1 MNPFTTFLTYLLIAQ
16 SFKGRSRRTVRQ
28 LAGLFIAGLTWGIAT
43 APSWGQ
49 TAVFQFRVEST
60 GTAPFD
66 NNDLAGN
73 DSSKSNAIVR
83 TQDVISYEWQ
93 YAVNGGNAQNVILK
107 ATIPAKLEVTNLP
120 PACIAS
126 GSSLLINTVTK
137 EQNIICSLGTINSG
151 SSGSLS
157 FPARVLGKDR
167 LNNYVANGQTV
178 VASGSWQADG
188 IAPILGTAP
197 ITTISAA
204 PKVDLRK
211 DAAYVEGVV
220 KGSDGVTDGF
230 LIRYPITA
238 AIAGGSG
245 KGSEAL
251 IGDLNFTDT
260 LLNTDTNSA
269 VSTAK
274 LYTWGGRDACGWM
287 GQDGY
292 SYYGGYPF
300 GKRGLWVADDRSV
313 NDSGTWNCSQ
323 SAAGAPININI
334 SGADVS
340 GNTFASKTYDGGALP
355 ANVNYMVSGTI
366 HIWVPLTSVTTTS
379 TGQLNVRNDL
389 SLLTTPGASGQPN
402 TEPDASNNGYS
413 HTLVGVGG
421 SLTSRYHNSAN
432 DPSGYTVLPG
442 MSSIYGGDGVVVP
455 GQNFSSLFYMV
466 NNGGLPWQDF
476 NFCGTIDNRTQQVT
490 PLSND
495 PTKGVVDFSTSY
507 ISTNYVIEYGT
518 GNYNTYD
525 DQKKATCRDGTVDSP
540 TGWQSNL
547 QDVPGGAAAVSR
559 IRVRSTGL
567 LPPGFVAYFNANLTA
582 RSTDYITGAPIPVG
596 TKLTETVSFYIKD
609 YNFFQGTTG
618 MAPQWTGGYYDPT
631 NHWYVGWGDRLALTK
646 AIVRIDKQNVPNQP
660 TVTGRTGDTLN
671 FVLNPTLTLPI
682 TPPPSFTPSVVVKDV
697 LPKGLTYIAGSASI
711 VPTQITPNLD
721 GTTTLEWNLGP
732 RTPNQVI
739 PPITLSAKA
748 NFDVPNNSTLVNSG
762 VIESPDDASLASA
775 RTDTASVLIGNT
787 SAFGIYKEV
796 QKQLI
801 DRNENIVFNL
811 FYANTGASDVSSS
824 QFIDILPYQNNN
836 LLPNTNYQGN
846 VAFSNVVGNNGE
858 TFEYTK
864 NSPTSIVG
872 DPNDPSNQP
881 GGSTIWCSSYSGG
894 NCPSSA
900 AQVTAIRVN
909 APLFSQA
916 TPTRKITITMATNSN
931 QPRDIYSNRF
941 YGRGVG
947 LLGLLTSNDVFSK
960 VKVPANL
967 VLVKRVTAINSQTF
981 TQVLDDPNVNDND
994 PSWPSGFLQ
1003 GRFNNTP
1010 VNPGDD
1016 VEYTIYFLS
1025 SGDVNIKDVNICDLV
1040 PPNTN
1045 FITTAFNGGS
1055 TTSDRGLNFL
1065 LGNTQQSLT
1074 NAADGDQGSY
1084 LVNGTPIT
1092 DNCGAIGSNT
1102 NGAVV
1107 VKVGNLSHS
1116 GPGGTKPLSYGW
1128 VKFRTQVKN

>member
-1 MNPFTTFLTYLLIAQ
+1 MNPFATFLTYLLIAQ
-16 SFKGRSRRTVRQ
+16 SSKSRSRRTVKQ
-28 LAGLFIAGLTWGIAT
+28 LAGLFIASLAWGIAA

-66 NNDLAGN
+66 SNDLAGN
-73 DSSKSNAIVR
+73 DSTKSNAIVR

-107 ATIPAKLEVTNLP
+107 ATVPAKLEVTNLP
-120 PACIAS
+120 PACIVSA
-126 GSSLLINTVTK
+126 SSLLINPITK
-137 EQNIICSLGTINSG
+137 EQNIICSLGAVNSG

-178 VASGSWQADG
+178 VATGSWQADG
-188 IAPILGTAP
+188 IAPILGTAQ

-230 LIRYPITA
+230 LIRYPITV

-251 IGDLNFTDT
+251 VGDLNFTDT
-260 LLNTDTNSA
+260 LLNTDTNIP

-274 LYTWGGRDACGWM
+274 LYTWGSRVACGWM

-292 SYYGGYPF
+292 SWYGGYPF
-300 GKRGLWVADDRSV
+300 GKRGVWAADDRSV

-323 SAAGAPININI
+323 SAAGSPININI
-334 SGADVS
+334 SGADLS
-340 GNTFASKTYDGGALP
+340 GNTFASKDYGGGALP

-366 HIWVPLTSVTTTS
+366 HLWVPLTSVTTTS
-379 TGQLNVRNDL
+379 TGQLNIRNDL
-389 SLLTTPGASGQPN
+389 SLLTTPGASGDPN
-402 TEPDASNNGYS
+402 VEPDASNNGYN

-421 SLTSRYHNSAN
+421 SLTSRYHNSAT
-432 DPSGYTVLPG
+432 DPGGYTVLPG
-442 MSSIYGGDGVVVP
+442 MSAIYGGDGVVVP

-547 QDVPGGAAAVSR
+547 QNVPGGSAAVSR

-567 LPPGFVAYFNANLTA
+567 LPPGFVAYFNANLTV
-582 RSTDYITGAPIPVG
+582 RSTDYVTGAPIPVG
-596 TKLTETVSFYIKD
+596 TKLTETTSFYIKD

-631 NHWYVGWGDRLALTK
+631 NHWYVGWGDRLTVTK

-660 TVTGRTGDTLN
+660 TVTARTGDILS

-682 TPPPSFTPSVVVKDV
+682 TPPPGFTPIVVVKDL
-697 LPKGLTYIAGSASI
+697 LPSGLTYVPGSASI
-711 VPTQITPNLD
+711 IPSQITPNLD
-721 GTTTLEWNLGP
+721 GTTTIEWNLGP

-739 PPITLSAKA
+739 PQITLSARA
-748 NFDVPNNSTLVNSG
+748 NFDVPNNTTLVNSG
-762 VIESPDDASLASA
+762 IIESPDDASLAST
-775 RTDTASVLIGNT
+775 RTDTASVLVGNT
-787 SAFGIYKEV
+787 AAFGIYKEV
-796 QKQLI
+796 RKQII
-801 DRNENIVFNL
+801 DRNENIVFDL
-811 FYANTGASDVSSS
+811 FYANTGASDVPSA
-824 QFIDILPYQNNN
+824 QFIDILPYQNNY
-836 LLPNTNYQGN
+836 LTPNTNYQGSFTFN
-846 VAFSNVVGNNGE
+846 SINSNNGE
-858 TFEYTK
+858 IFEYSKT
-864 NSPTSIVG
+864 SPTNIIA
-872 DPNDPSNQP
+872 DPNDASNQP

-894 NCPSSA
+894 SCPSNA
-900 AQVTAIRVN
+900 AEVTSIRIN
-909 APLFSQA
+909 APLFVQA
-916 TPTRKITITMATNSN
+916 TPTRKITITMNTNGN
-931 QPRDIYSNRF
+931 QPRNTYTNRF
-941 YGRGVG
+941 YGRGSG
-947 LLGLLTSNDVFSK
+947 LLGLLTSNEVYSK

-967 VLVKRVTAINSQTF
+967 LLVKRITAINNQAF
-981 TQVLDDPNVNDND
+981 TQVLDDPTPNDND
-994 PSWPSGFLQ
+994 PSWPTNFLQ
-1003 GRFNNTP
+1003 GRFNNTQ
-1010 VNPGDD
+1010 VQPGDE

-1025 SGDVNIKDVNICDLV
+1025 NGDVSIKDVNICDLV
-1040 PPNTN
+1040 PSNTEL
-1045 FITTAFNGGS
+1045 ITNAFNSGS
-1055 TTSDRGLNFL
+1055 SDRGVSFL

-1074 NAADGDQGSY
+1074 NAIDSDQGEY
-1084 LVNGTPIT
+1084 LLKDTAIT
-1092 DNCGAIGSNT
+1092 TNCGTIGANT

-1107 VKVGNLSHS
+1107 VRVGNLSHS

-1128 VKFRTQVKN
+1128 VRFRAKVKS